1 MFFKK
6 IVITAFTIAGLL
18 LVGCQNEAVQEE
30 VETELRVGI
39 MLSDVG
45 LGDQSFSDAAFNGL
59 IRAREELGIMFDY
72 RELEAAGSYEQ
83 GLTELVNEDFD
94 LIIGL
99 GFMVKDALEETAD
112 KHPDQQFLLIDDMS
126 DKENIASVS
135 FKEHEGSFLAG
146 AAAAMASK
154 SGVIG
159 FVGGADVPLI
169 NKFAAGYEQGARY
182 VQEDIEVL
190 IEFANDFGAPEI
202 GTTLASRMI
211 DQDADVLYA
220 AAGLTG
226 VGVLQTAQERGVL
239 SIGVDSDQYVIAED
253 SVMTSMMKFIDQ
265 AVYQSVV
272 AYADQHLDEEVVFG
286 LAEAGVG
293 LAPFRLVNEE
303 AYISKIE
310 EINEAIING
319 EVVISEMREGAQ

>member
-1 MFFKK
+1 MKK
-6 IVITAFTIAGLL
+6 ILFTAFAAAGIL
-18 LVGCQNEAVQEE
+18 LVGCQNETLQEE
-30 VETELRVGI
+30 VETEMRVGI

-59 IRAREELGIMFDY
+59 IRARDELGIMFDY

-83 GLTELVNEDFD
+83 GLSELVNEDFD

-99 GFMVKDALEETAD
+99 GFMVKDALEETAEN
-112 KHPDQQFLLIDDMS
+112 HPDQQFLLIDDMS
-126 DKENIASVS
+126 DKENISSVS

-146 AAAAMASK
+146 AAAAIASE

-159 FVGGADVPLI
+159 FIGGSDVPLI

-190 IEFANDFGAPEI
+190 IEFANDFGAPEA
-202 GTTLASRMI
+202 GSAMADRMM

-226 VGVLQTAQERGVL
+226 VGVLQAAQEREIL

-272 AYADQHLDEEVVFG
+272 DYVDHQLEEEVVFG

-303 AYISKIE
+303 AYLTKIE
-310 EINEAIING
+310 QIKGSIING
-319 EVVISEMREGAQ
+319 EVVISETRERGQ